1 MKSCI
6 FKTVLAL
13 AILWFPAAVH
23 GAEETTK
30 RTSHAVE
37 AKGVKI
43 SYFAVAGELPIAKE
57 GKEQARL
64 FYVAYEL
71 QESPHPNRP
80 ITFVFNGGPGA
91 ASVWLH
97 LGGLGPVR
105 VNLAPDGTALP
116 PPPAFGPNP
125 DTWLAFTDLVFV
137 DPVGT
142 GFSTSSLEKEETREA
157 F

>member
-1 MKSCI
+1 MGYRIMNLI
-6 FKTVLAL
+6 FCLVVVNW
-13 AILWFPAAVH
+13 ILPLWCGVH

-30 RTSHAVE
+30 RTSHAVV
-37 AKGVKI
+37 VKDVEI
-43 SYFAVAGELPIAKE
+43 TYFAVAGELPITKE

-71 QESPHPNRP
+71 QDSPHPNRP

-105 VNLAPDGTALP
+105 VNLE
-116 PPPAFGPNP
+116 
-125 DTWLAFTDLVFV
+125 
-137 DPVGT
+137 PVHPR
-142 GFSTSSLEKEETREA
+142 SPEREKQTRRKNGYDCDRPSGGSDQPLS
-157 F
+157 